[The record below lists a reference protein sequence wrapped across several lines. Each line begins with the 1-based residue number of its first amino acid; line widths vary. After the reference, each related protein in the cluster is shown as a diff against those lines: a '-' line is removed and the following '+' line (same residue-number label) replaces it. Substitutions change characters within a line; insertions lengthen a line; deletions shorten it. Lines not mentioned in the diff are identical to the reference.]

1 MWEYVADILA
11 LRCPRIAM
19 MVWICAPPLGELG
32 ADGVPEAVC
41 GYGGAPAGVDEP
53 GLAAGDLEGLV
64 EQVVLA

>member
-1 MWEYVADILA
+1 
-11 LRCPRIAM
+11 M
-19 MVWICAPPLGELG
+19 MVWICAPPS
-32 ADGVPEAVC
+32 ASWVPTVWPEAVC